1 MAYRLS
7 PVCRASK
14 LSYGNNLFLIHS
26 ARHVRAFHV
35 PSESPENLP
44 QTPWDSSK
52 SEAAAA
58 ATAVVRPSP
67 PQRILDRMPTASLLR
82 SIMLQTVMSRPR
94 LMDMASTVIHRNVQ
108 FLTGNALFR
117 FLLDNMFYAQFC
129 AGRTE
134 AEIRETVEGLRSMGY
149 RGVILAYAREV
160 DLSNSQFQSGTA
172 DSDALHKEHVAQWL
186 QGTLRTINYAQ
197 RGDYVAVK
205 YTGAGI
211 GCVHALETGQNPDNL
226 MADALEQICA
236 SARKQEVKLLFD
248 AEHYVQ
254 KAGIDSW
261 TMDLMQKYNRDGQT
275 VVYNT
280 YQMYLKESTA
290 TLESHLRMAQEGKFS
305 LGVKLVRGA
314 YINSDPRHLIHD
326 TKEDTDRAFNNAAVM
341 LATQH
346 IDNPSAPKIG
356 LVLAS
361 HNKESTEMMRELRQ
375 EQLRRGLPLADVVYA
390 QLMGMADELSMSLTQ
405 KVPDLEEE
413 NNHVF
418 KYVVWGTTQE
428 CMMYLL
434 RRAEEN
440 RDAVERSSVS
450 KQALWEELRGRLTLP
465 SLLDRRGS

>member
-1 MAYRLS
+1 
-7 PVCRASK
+7 
-14 LSYGNNLFLIHS
+14 
-26 ARHVRAFHV
+26 
-35 PSESPENLP
+35 
-44 QTPWDSSK
+44 
-52 SEAAAA
+52 
-58 ATAVVRPSP
+58 
-67 PQRILDRMPTASLLR
+67 
-82 SIMLQTVMSRPR
+82 
-94 LMDMASTVIHRNVQ
+94 
-108 FLTGNALFR
+108 
-117 FLLDNMFYAQFC
+117 
-129 AGRTE
+129 
-134 AEIRETVEGLRSMGY
+134 
-149 RGVILAYAREV
+149 
-160 DLSNSQFQSGTA
+160 
-172 DSDALHKEHVAQWL
+172 
-186 QGTLRTINYAQ
+186 
-197 RGDYVAVK
+197 
-205 YTGAGI
+205 
-211 GCVHALETGQNPDNL
+211 
-226 MADALEQICA
+226 
-236 SARKQEVKLLFD
+236 
-248 AEHYVQ
+248 
-254 KAGIDSW
+254 
-261 TMDLMQKYNRDGQT
+261 MQK
-275 VVYNT
+275 
-280 YQMYLKESTA
+280 YLKESTA